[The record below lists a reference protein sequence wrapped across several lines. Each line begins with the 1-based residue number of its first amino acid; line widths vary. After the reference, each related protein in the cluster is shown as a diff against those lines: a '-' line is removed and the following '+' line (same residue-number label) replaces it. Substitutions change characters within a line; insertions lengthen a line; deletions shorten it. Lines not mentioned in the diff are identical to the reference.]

1 MEMYRSVEY
10 NLKYSK
16 GYMQKRFSKGA
27 FLLLATMAS
36 LSAGN
41 VIHVP
46 GDQPT
51 IQAGIGAAANGDTV
65 LVAAGIY
72 YENIN
77 FNGKAITVTSEQ
89 GAGVTIIDG
98 QSHGSVATFATSEG
112 PNSTLS
118 GFTLQNGQ
126 SGFDDGGVR
135 ISSASP
141 TIQNN
146 IIRNNSIGISVRFGS
161 PLIQG
166 NTVLNNSTDTS
177 TGKTGGGIRIGGGPG
192 AQVINNVIENNILFG
207 GNGAGISLFA
217 AGTPT
222 ISGNIIRRNKAS
234 GLSPCAQ
241 GGGLWIVNQSDALI
255 VNNLITGNSAG
266 CGGGIYWLVPSGSR
280 GPFLINNTITANT
293 APQGAGVFADGF
305 DAQAQL
311 INNIVA
317 APSGQTAV
325 YCGNFNNV
333 TPPAF
338 RSNDVFGDTT
348 YGGICSDQTGLNQN
362 LSIDP
367 LFFDPLTGDFHTPS
381 TSPVVDTGTADG
393 APGADQEG
401 NARPVDGNGDGTP
414 VIDIGAY
421 EVAQVGVTLADLTV
435 TNINN
440 VSGTVVFPNPW
451 TWSISVVNHGGL
463 PATFSADQV
472 LLRDNL
478 PSTGVT
484 YGFPAVVT
492 TRGLSGPGTVS
503 CTVTFNDLV
512 CTASGGGVTIGVE
525 GVFVVQLMA
534 IPTEAGTFTNPRSG
548 GVCAADPDG
557 LVAERNETNNNCHDT
572 VVIPGPDLRLT
583 KVVSAGAPGGIA
595 IAGTNVTYLLT
606 VTNNGP
612 SPANNVT
619 ITDNLQ
625 AQTTFVSCSATV
637 GSCGNQGNAV
647 TANLGALANA
657 AQATVTIV
665 VQVGPT
671 VADGTLIL
679 NMATAS
685 SSLPDPIPANNFA
698 GPVSFTVR
706 GSADLQLTKVI
717 SAGAPAGVATAGS
730 NVTYLM
736 TVTNN
741 GPIAASNVV
750 ITDSL
755 PANMSLVS
763 CAGSMGSCFNQVNTV
778 TASLGSLQS
787 GAQATVTL
795 VAQIGY
801 SVPGGTLISNSASV
815 TSSNPDSNPA
825 NNIGGPATFTV
836 QAAPPADLRLTKV
849 ISAGAPGGV
858 ALAGSNVTYLITVV
872 NNGPGVA
879 PNVVVTDSLPANLT
893 FVSCSPSVGNC
904 GFDHLN
910 MFSASFGTLANG
922 AQATLTI
929 TMNVG
934 CGIANGSVITNTA
947 SVASLVPDPL
957 PANNSSGPVTLTV
970 RQTSPVVST
979 SVAQNML
986 TLNNHD
992 LVNVGLSATATY
1004 SACPAATGFTV
1015 QVFGNEDDETPTAK
1029 NEVYSP
1035 DAANI
1040 ALGSLRLRAERVDM
1054 GNGRVYVIVVT
1065 AISASG
1071 PTGFGV
1077 ATVVVPKSGSA
1088 PSVTSILSQAAVAAS
1103 YTNANNGA
1111 MPPGYF
1117 VIGDGP
1123 VIGPKQ

>member
-1 MEMYRSVEY
+1 
-10 NLKYSK
+10 
-16 GYMQKRFSKGA
+16 
-27 FLLLATMAS
+27 
-36 LSAGN
+36 
-41 VIHVP
+41 
-46 GDQPT
+46 
-51 IQAGIGAAANGDTV
+51 
-65 LVAAGIY
+65 
-72 YENIN
+72 
-77 FNGKAITVTSEQ
+77 
-89 GAGVTIIDG
+89 
-98 QSHGSVATFATSEG
+98 
-112 PNSTLS
+112 
-118 GFTLQNGQ
+118 
-126 SGFDDGGVR
+126 
-135 ISSASP
+135 
-141 TIQNN
+141 
-146 IIRNNSIGISVRFGS
+146 
-161 PLIQG
+161 
-166 NTVLNNSTDTS
+166 
-177 TGKTGGGIRIGGGPG
+177 
-192 AQVINNVIENNILFG
+192 
-207 GNGAGISLFA
+207 
-217 AGTPT
+217 
-222 ISGNIIRRNKAS
+222 
-234 GLSPCAQ
+234 
-241 GGGLWIVNQSDALI
+241 LWIVNQSDALI

-280 GPFLINNTITANT
+280 GPFLIHNTIAANT

-311 INNIVA
+311 INNLVVA
-317 APSGQTAV
+317 ALSGQTAV

-333 TPPAF
+333 TPPTF
-338 RSNDVFGDTT
+338 RSNDVFGDTA
-348 YGGICSDQTGLNQN
+348 YGGICSDQTGLNEN
-362 LSIDP
+362 VSIDP
-367 LFFDPLTGDFHTPS
+367 LFFDPLAGDFHTPS
-381 TSPVVDTGTADG
+381 TSPVVDTGTADS
-393 APGADQEG
+393 APGVDQEG

-414 VIDIGAY
+414 AIDIGAY

-435 TNINN
+435 TNTNN

-478 PSTGVT
+478 PATGVT

-492 TRGLSGPGTVS
+492 TRGLSGLGTVS

-525 GVFVVQLMA
+525 GIFVIQLVA
-534 IPTEAGTFTNPRSG
+534 IPTESGSFTNPRGG

-557 LVAERNETNNNCHDT
+557 LVAERNETNNSCHDT
-572 VVIPGPDLRLT
+572 LVIPGPDLRLT
-583 KVVSAGAPGGIA
+583 KVISAGAPGGIA

-612 SPANNVT
+612 GPANNVT

-625 AQTTFVSCSATV
+625 VQTTFLSCSASV
-637 GSCGNQGNAV
+637 GSCDNQGNMV
-647 TANLGALANA
+647 TANLGSLANA
-657 AQATVTIV
+657 AQATLTIV
-665 VQVGPT
+665 VQVRPT

-706 GSADLQLTKVI
+706 GSADLQLSKVI

-730 NVTYLM
+730 KVTYLM

-763 CAGSMGSCFNQVNTV
+763 CAGSMGSCFNQINTV

-787 GAQATVTL
+787 GAQATVAL

-801 SVPGGTLISNSASV
+801 SVPGGTIISNSASV
-815 TSSNPDSNPA
+815 TSSNPDPNPA
-825 NNIGGPATFTV
+825 NNVGGPATFTV
-836 QAAPPADLRLTKV
+836 QAATPADLRLTKV
-849 ISAGAPGGV
+849 VSAGAPGGV

-872 NNGPGVA
+872 NNGPGEA
-879 PNVVVTDSLPANLT
+879 PNVVVTDSLPTNLT

-910 MFSASFGTLANG
+910 AFTASFGSLANG
-922 AQATLTI
+922 AQVTLTI

-970 RQTSPVVST
+970 RQPSPVVST
-979 SVAQNML
+979 SVAQNVL
-986 TLNNHD
+986 ILNNHD
-992 LVNVGLSATATY
+992 LVNVGLDGTATY

-1015 QVFGNEDDETPTAK
+1015 RVFGNEDDETPTAK

-1040 ALGSLRLRAERVDM
+1040 ALGSLRLRAERVNS
-1054 GNGRVYVIVVT
+1054 GGGRVYLIVT
-1065 AISASG
+1065 TGTSSAG
-1071 PTGFGV
+1071 PTGFGI
-1077 ATVVVPKSGSA
+1077 ATVVVPRDSSA
-1088 PSVTSILSQAAVAAS
+1088 AGLASVLNQAAVAAS
-1103 YTNANNGA
+1103 YTNSNNGA

-1117 VIGDGP
+1117 VVGDGP

>member
-1 MEMYRSVEY
+1 MRSQSSQVAI
-10 NLKYSK
+10 LI
-16 GYMQKRFSKGA
+16 
-27 FLLLATMAS
+27 LATMAS

-51 IQAGIGAAANGDTV
+51 IQAGIGAATNGDTV

-77 FNGKAITVTSEQ
+77 FNGKAITVASEQ
-89 GAGVTIIDG
+89 GAGLTVIDG

-112 PNSTLS
+112 PNSILS
-118 GFTLQNGQ
+118 GFTLQGGQ

-146 IIRNNSIGISVRFGS
+146 VIRNNSVGISVRFGS

-166 NTVLNNSTDTS
+166 NTVRNNSTDTS
-177 TGKTGGGIRIGGGPG
+177 AGKTGGGIRIGGGPG

-217 AGTPT
+217 AGNPT
-222 ISGNIIRRNKAS
+222 ISGNIIRQNKAS

-241 GGGLWIVNQSDALI
+241 GGGMWIVNQSDALI
-255 VNNLITGNSAG
+255 VNNVITGNSAG
-266 CGGGIYWLVPSGSR
+266 CGGGIYWLVPFGAR
-280 GPFLINNTITANT
+280 GPFLINNTIAANT
-293 APQGAGVFADGF
+293 APQGSGVFADGS

-311 INNIVA
+311 VNNIVA

-325 YCGNFNNV
+325 YCGNSNNQN
-333 TPPAF
+333 PPIF
-338 RSNDVFGDTT
+338 GSNDVFGDTT
-348 YGGICSDQTGLNQN
+348 YGGICGNQTGLNGN
-362 LSIDP
+362 ISADP
-367 LFFDPLTGDFHTPS
+367 LFFDPASGDFHTPS
-381 TSPVVDTGTADG
+381 TSPIVDVGTADS
-393 APGADQEG
+393 APAFDQEG

-414 VIDIGAY
+414 AIDIGAY
-421 EVAQVGVTLADLTV
+421 EVAQVGVTLPDLTV
-435 TNINN
+435 TNTNN
-440 VSGTVVFPNPW
+440 VSGAVVFPNPW

-463 PATFSADQV
+463 PAAFSADQV

-478 PSTGVT
+478 PSAGVT
-484 YGFPAVVT
+484 YGFAAVIT
-492 TRGLSGPGTVS
+492 MRGLSGPGTVS
-503 CTVTFNDLV
+503 CNVTFSDLV
-512 CTASGGGVTIGVE
+512 CTASSGSVTIGVE

-557 LVAERNETNNNCHDT
+557 LVSERNETNNSCDDT

-583 KVVSAGAPGGIA
+583 KAISAGAPGGIA

-612 SPANNVT
+612 SSANNVI
-619 ITDNLQ
+619 ITDNLS
-625 AQTTFVSCSATV
+625 AKTTFVSCSASI
-637 GSCGNQGNAV
+637 GSCGNQANTV
-647 TANLGALANA
+647 TANLGSLVNG
-657 AQATVTIV
+657 AQATVIIV
-665 VQVGPT
+665 VQVAPMVT
-671 VADGTLIL
+671 DGTLIL

-685 SSLPDPIPANNFA
+685 SSLPDPIPANNIA

-706 GSADLQLTKVI
+706 GSADLQLSEVI
-717 SAGAPAGVATAGS
+717 SAGAPGGIATAGS

-755 PANMSLVS
+755 PANMSVVS
-763 CAGSMGSCFNQVNTV
+763 CLGSMGSCSNQINAVS
-778 TASLGSLQS
+778 ASLGSLQS

-795 VAQIGY
+795 VAQIGF
-801 SVPGGTLISNSASV
+801 SVPGGTVLSNSASV
-815 TSSNPDSNPA
+815 TSSNPDPNPA
-825 NNIGGPATFTV
+825 NNVGGPAAFTV
-836 QAAPPADLRLTKV
+836 RAADPADLQLTKV
-849 ISAGAPGGV
+849 VSTGAPGGI
-858 ALAGSNVTYLITVV
+858 AGAGSNVTYLITVV
-872 NNGPGVA
+872 NHGPGVA
-879 PNVVVTDSLPANLT
+879 PNVVVAESLPTNVT
-893 FVSCSPSVGNC
+893 FVSCMASVGNC

-910 MFSASFGTLANG
+910 TFSASFGSLANG

-929 TMNVG
+929 TVNAG
-934 CGIANGSVITNTA
+934 CGIANGAVITNTA
-947 SVASLVPDPL
+947 SVSSLVPDPV
-957 PANNSSGPVTLTV
+957 PANNSSGPVTFTV
-970 RQTSPVVST
+970 RQPSPVVNA
-979 SVAQNML
+979 SVSQNVF
-986 TLNNHD
+986 TLNNHE
-992 LVNVGLSATATY
+992 LVNVGLAASATY
-1004 SACPAATGFTV
+1004 SSCPASTSFSV
-1015 QVFGNEDDETPTAK
+1015 QVFGNEDDQTPTAK
-1029 NEVYSP
+1029 NEIYSP

-1040 ALGSLRLRAERVDM
+1040 ALGTLRLRAERVDN
-1054 GNGRVYVIVVT
+1054 GGGRVYLIVT
-1065 AISASG
+1065 TGTSSAG

-1077 ATVVVPKSGSA
+1077 ATVVMPKSSSA
-1088 PSVTSILSQAAVAAS
+1088 ASVASVLNQAATAAS
-1103 YTNANNGA
+1103 YVSSNNGA

-1123 VIGPKQ
+1123 MIGSKQ

>member
-1 MEMYRSVEY
+1 
-10 NLKYSK
+10 
-16 GYMQKRFSKGA
+16 MQKHVSKA
-27 FLLLATMAS
+27 AILMLATMAS

-51 IQAGIGAAANGDTV
+51 IQAGIGAATNGDTV
-65 LVAAGIY
+65 LVAAGTY

-89 GAGVTIIDG
+89 GAGLTVIDG

-112 PNSTLS
+112 PNSILS
-118 GFTLQNGQ
+118 GFTLQDGQ

-146 IIRNNSIGISVRFGS
+146 FIRNNSVGISVRFGS

-166 NTVLNNSTDTS
+166 NTVFNNSTDT
-177 TGKTGGGIRIGGGPG
+177 TAGKAGGGIRIGGGPG
-192 AQVINNVIENNILFG
+192 AQVIHNVIENNVLFG

-222 ISGNIIRRNKAS
+222 ISGNIIRQNKAS

-280 GPFLINNTITANT
+280 GPFLINNTIAANT

-311 INNIVA
+311 INNLVVA
-317 APSGQTAV
+317 ALSGQTAV

-333 TPPAF
+333 TPPTF
-338 RSNDVFGDTT
+338 RSNDIFGDTA
-348 YGGICSDQTGLNQN
+348 YGGICSNQTGLNEN
-362 LSIDP
+362 VSIDP
-367 LFFDPLTGDFHTPS
+367 LFFDPLAGDFHTPS
-381 TSPVVDTGTADG
+381 TSPVVDTGTADS
-393 APGADQEG
+393 APGVDQEG

-414 VIDIGAY
+414 AIDIGAY

-435 TNINN
+435 TNTNN

-478 PSTGVT
+478 PATGVT

-492 TRGLSGPGTVS
+492 TRGLSGLGTVS

-525 GVFVVQLMA
+525 GIFVIQLVA
-534 IPTEAGTFTNPRSG
+534 IPTEAGSFTNPRGG

-557 LVAERNETNNNCHDT
+557 LVAERNETNNSCHDT
-572 VVIPGPDLRLT
+572 LVIPGPDLRLT
-583 KVVSAGAPGGIA
+583 KVISAGAPGGIA

-625 AQTTFVSCSATV
+625 VQTTFLSCSASV
-637 GSCGNQGNAV
+637 GSCDNQGNMV
-647 TANLGALANA
+647 TANLGSLANA
-657 AQATVTIV
+657 AQATLTIV

-706 GSADLQLTKVI
+706 GSADLQLSKVI

-730 NVTYLM
+730 KVTYLM

-741 GPIAASNVV
+741 GPLAASNVV

-763 CAGSMGSCFNQVNTV
+763 CAGSMGSCFNQINTV

-787 GAQATVTL
+787 GAQATVAL

-801 SVPGGTLISNSASV
+801 SVPGGTIISNSASV
-815 TSSNPDSNPA
+815 TSSNPDPNPA
-825 NNIGGPATFTV
+825 NNVGGPATFTV
-836 QAAPPADLRLTKV
+836 QAATPADLRLTKV
-849 ISAGAPGGV
+849 VSAGAPGGV

-872 NNGPGVA
+872 NNGPGEA
-879 PNVVVTDSLPANLT
+879 PNVVVTDSLPTNLT

-910 MFSASFGTLANG
+910 AFTASFGSLANG
-922 AQATLTI
+922 AQVTLTI
-929 TMNVG
+929 TMNIG

-957 PANNSSGPVTLTV
+957 PANNSSGPATLTV
-970 RQTSPVVST
+970 RQPSPVVST
-979 SVAQNML
+979 SVAQNVL
-986 TLNNHD
+986 ILNNHD
-992 LVNVGLSATATY
+992 LVNVGLDGTATY

-1015 QVFGNEDDETPTAK
+1015 RVFGNEDDETPTAK

-1040 ALGSLRLRAERVDM
+1040 ALGSLRLRAERVNS
-1054 GNGRVYVIVVT
+1054 GGGRVYLIVT
-1065 AISASG
+1065 TGTSSAG
-1071 PTGFGV
+1071 PTGFGI
-1077 ATVVVPKSGSA
+1077 ATVVVPKDSSA
-1088 PSVTSILSQAAVAAS
+1088 AGLASVLNQAAVAAS
-1103 YTNANNGA
+1103 YTNSNNGA

-1117 VIGDGP
+1117 VVGDGP